1 MLVSFWETFKSLF
14 IEGINGSTGQ
24 IRKSK
29 PVPRVGSHT
38 LRVSCVHFSPEAK
51 FDKGGNASSS
61 LELPQKPD
69 VTERLNMNG

>member
-29 PVPRVGSHT
+29 PVPSVGSHA
-38 LRVSCVHFSPEAK
+38 LRVSRVHFSSEAK
-51 FDKGGNASSS
+51 FGKGGNGSSS
-61 LELPQKPD
+61 LELPQKPG